1 MVGKTGRLGGMLLG
15 GVLLASGS
23 ALAATGGDARAVV
36 TNYANI
42 AEAAYGD
49 SLTAAKTLQTA
60 VKAFIAKPGPETL
73 AAAKAA
79 WIAANVPYKQTEAFR
94 FGNAIVD
101 EWEG

>member
-1 MVGKTGRLGGMLLG
+1 M
-15 GVLLASGS
+15 
-23 ALAATGGDARAVV
+23 V

-73 AAAKAA
+73 AAVQTAA
-79 WIAANVPYKQTEAFR
+79 PSVELPRWAALLLRDARAFVQPA
-94 FGNAIVD
+94 FVQPA
-101 EWEG
+101 